1 MILENKG
8 VNVQSFLDYVRL
20 SDELYEQAYNRNKIF
35 REVES
40 KERQIYNHLLKVL
53 FYNDSY
59 DNEKHLK
66 DIETWL
72 IDIQLMKTKSSWL
85 TKDMFFSILY
95 AGIEEDFD
103 YKAEKQKLDIHY
115 GNLQSSKLSPSEI
128 KHRLDKIYDRI
139 CRELASKSFKEIRS
153 YPELLDRF

>member
-1 MILENKG
+1 MK
-8 VNVQSFLDYVRL
+8 SFLDYVRM

-59 DNEKHLK
+59 NNEKHLK

-72 IDIQLMKTKSSWL
+72 RDIQSMNTKSAWL

-103 YKAEKQKLDIHY
+103 YETEKQKLDYNY
-115 GNLQSSKLSPSEI
+115 GNLQKSKLSPNEI
-128 KHRLDKIYDRI
+128 KLRLDKIYDRI
-139 CRELASKSFKEIRS
+139 CKELATKSFKEIRS
-153 YPELLDRF
+153 YPELKDRF

>member
-1 MILENKG
+1 M
-8 VNVQSFLDYVRL
+8 QTFLDYVRL
-20 SDELYEQAYNRNKIF
+20 SDELYEQAYSRSKIF
-35 REVES
+35 RETES

-59 DNEKHLK
+59 NNEKHLK
-66 DIETWL
+66 DIETWI

-103 YKAEKQKLDIHY
+103 YNTEKQKLDIHY
-115 GNLQSSKLSPSEI
+115 GSLQRSELSPKEI
-128 KHRLDKIYDRI
+128 KERLDKIYDRL
-139 CRELASKSFKEIRS
+139 CKELATKSFREIRT
-153 YPELLDRF
+153 YPELQDRF

>member
-1 MILENKG
+1 MK
-8 VNVQSFLDYVRL
+8 SFLDYVRM
-20 SDELYEQAYNRNKIF
+20 SDELYEQAYKRDKIF

-53 FYNDSY
+53 FYNDPY
-59 DNEKHLK
+59 NNEKHLK

-72 IDIQLMKTKSSWL
+72 IDIQLMKTKSAWL

-103 YKAEKQKLDIHY
+103 YKAEKRKLDIHY
-115 GNLQSSKLSPSEI
+115 GSLQKSKLSPSEI
-128 KHRLDKIYDRI
+128 KLRLDKIYDRI
-139 CRELASKSFKEIRS
+139 CRELATKSFKEIRS
-153 YPELLDRF
+153 YPELRDRF

>member
-1 MILENKG
+1 MK
-8 VNVQSFLDYVRL
+8 SFLDYVRM
-20 SDELYEQAYNRNKIF
+20 SDELYEEIYRKNRIF

-59 DNEKHLK
+59 NNEKHLK

-72 IDIQLMKTKSSWL
+72 RDIQSMNTKSAWL

-103 YKAEKQKLDIHY
+103 YKAEKQKLDFDY
-115 GNLQSSKLSPSEI
+115 GNLQGSKLSSDEV
-128 KHRLDKIYDRI
+128 KLRLDKIYDRL
-139 CRELASKSFKEIRS
+139 CKELAAKSFKEIRS
-153 YPELLDRF
+153 YPELQDRF

>member
-1 MILENKG
+1 MK
-8 VNVQSFLDYVRL
+8 SFLDYIRM
-20 SDELYEQAYNRNKIF
+20 SDELYEQAYKRDKIF

-53 FYNDSY
+53 FYNDPY
-59 DNEKHLK
+59 NNEKHLK

-72 IDIQLMKTKSSWL
+72 RDIQTIKSKSAWL

-103 YKAEKQKLDIHY
+103 YKAEKRKLDIHY
-115 GNLQSSKLSPSEI
+115 GSLQKSKLSPSEI
-128 KHRLDKIYDRI
+128 KLRLDKIYDRI
-139 CRELASKSFKEIRS
+139 CRELTTKSFKDIRS
-153 YPELLDRF
+153 YPELKDRF

>member
-1 MILENKG
+1 M
-8 VNVQSFLDYVRL
+8 QSFLDYVRM

-53 FYNDSY
+53 FYNDPY
-59 DNEKHLK
+59 NNEKHLK

-72 IDIQLMKTKSSWL
+72 IDIQLMKTKSAWL

-103 YKAEKQKLDIHY
+103 YKTEKRKLDIHY
-115 GNLQSSKLSPSEI
+115 GSLQKSKLSPSEI
-128 KHRLDKIYDRI
+128 KLRLDKIYDRI
-139 CRELASKSFKEIRS
+139 CRELTTKSFKKIRD
-153 YPELLDRF
+153 YPELKDRF

>member
-1 MILENKG
+1 MK
-8 VNVQSFLDYVRL
+8 SFLDYVRM

-59 DNEKHLK
+59 NNEKHLK

-72 IDIQLMKTKSSWL
+72 RDIQTIKSKSAWL

-103 YKAEKQKLDIHY
+103 YKAEKRKLDIHY
-115 GNLQSSKLSPSEI
+115 GSLQKSKLSPSEI
-128 KHRLDKIYDRI
+128 KLRLDKIYNRI
-139 CRELASKSFKEIRS
+139 CRELTTKSFKKIRD
-153 YPELLDRF
+153 YPELKDRF

>member
-1 MILENKG
+1 MK
-8 VNVQSFLDYVRL
+8 SFLDYVRM

-59 DNEKHLK
+59 NNEKHLK

-72 IDIQLMKTKSSWL
+72 RDIQPIKSKSAWL

-103 YKAEKQKLDIHY
+103 YKTEKQKLDFNY
-115 GNLQSSKLSPSEI
+115 GNLQKSKLSPNEI
-128 KHRLDKIYDRI
+128 KLRLDKIYDRI
-139 CRELASKSFKEIRS
+139 CKELATKSFKDIRS
-153 YPELLDRF
+153 YPELKDRF

>member
-1 MILENKG
+1 M
-8 VNVQSFLDYVRL
+8 
-20 SDELYEQAYNRNKIF
+20 SDELYEQAYKRDKIF

-53 FYNDSY
+53 FYNDPY
-59 DNEKHLK
+59 NNEKYLK

-72 IDIQLMKTKSSWL
+72 IDIQLMKTKSAWL

-103 YKAEKQKLDIHY
+103 YKTEKRKLDIHY
-115 GNLQSSKLSPSEI
+115 GSLQKSKLSQSEI
-128 KHRLDKIYDRI
+128 KLRLDKIYDRI
-139 CRELASKSFKEIRS
+139 CRELSTKSFKEIRS
-153 YPELLDRF
+153 YPELKDRF

>member
-1 MILENKG
+1 M
-8 VNVQSFLDYVRL
+8 QSFLDYVRL
-20 SDELYEQAYNRNKIF
+20 SDELYEQAYSRSKIF
-35 REVES
+35 RETES

-59 DNEKHLK
+59 NNEKHLK

-72 IDIQLMKTKSSWL
+72 RDIQSMNTKSAWL

-103 YKAEKQKLDIHY
+103 YKAEKQKLDFDY
-115 GNLQSSKLSPSEI
+115 GNLQGSKLSPSEI
-128 KHRLDKIYDRI
+128 KLRLDKIYDRI
-139 CRELASKSFKEIRS
+139 CKELATKSFKGIRN
-153 YPELLDRF
+153 YPELQDRF

>member
-1 MILENKG
+1 MK
-8 VNVQSFLDYVRL
+8 SFLDYIRM
-20 SDELYEQAYNRNKIF
+20 SDELYEQAYKRDKIF

-53 FYNDSY
+53 FYNDPY
-59 DNEKHLK
+59 NNEKHLK

-72 IDIQLMKTKSSWL
+72 IDIQLMKTKSAWL

-103 YKAEKQKLDIHY
+103 YKTEKRKLDIHY
-115 GNLQSSKLSPSEI
+115 GSLQKSKLSPSEI
-128 KHRLDKIYDRI
+128 KLRLDKIYDRI
-139 CRELASKSFKEIRS
+139 CKELSTKSFKEIRN
-153 YPELLDRF
+153 YPELRDRF

>member
-1 MILENKG
+1 MK
-8 VNVQSFLDYVRL
+8 SFLDYVRM

-59 DNEKHLK
+59 NNEKHLK

-72 IDIQLMKTKSSWL
+72 RDIQTIKSKSAWL

-103 YKAEKQKLDIHY
+103 YKTEKQKLDYNY
-115 GNLQSSKLSPSEI
+115 GNLQKSKLSPNEI
-128 KHRLDKIYDRI
+128 KLRLDKIYDRI
-139 CRELASKSFKEIRS
+139 CKELTTKSFKEIRS
-153 YPELLDRF
+153 YPELKDRF

>member
-1 MILENKG
+1 M
-8 VNVQSFLDYVRL
+8 QSFLDYIRL

-59 DNEKHLK
+59 NNEKHLK

-72 IDIQLMKTKSSWL
+72 RDIQTIKSKSAWL

-103 YKAEKQKLDIHY
+103 YKTEKQKLDYNY
-115 GNLQSSKLSPSEI
+115 GSLQRSELSPSEI

-139 CRELASKSFKEIRS
+139 CRELTSKSFKEIRN

>member
-1 MILENKG
+1 MK
-8 VNVQSFLDYVRL
+8 SFLDYVRM
-20 SDELYEQAYNRNKIF
+20 SDELYEEIYRKNRIF
-35 REVES
+35 RETES

-59 DNEKHLK
+59 NNEKHLK

-72 IDIQLMKTKSSWL
+72 RDIQSMNTKSAWL

-103 YKAEKQKLDIHY
+103 YKTEKQKLDSDY
-115 GNLQSSKLSPSEI
+115 GNLQSSKLSSDEV
-128 KHRLDKIYDRI
+128 KERLDRIYDRI
-139 CRELASKSFKEIRS
+139 CKELATKSFKEIRT
-153 YPELLDRF
+153 YPELQDRF

>member
-1 MILENKG
+1 M
-8 VNVQSFLDYVRL
+8 QSFLDYIRM
-20 SDELYEQAYNRNKIF
+20 SDELYEQAYKRDKIF

-53 FYNDSY
+53 FYNDPY
-59 DNEKHLK
+59 NNEKHLK

-72 IDIQLMKTKSSWL
+72 IDIQLMKTKSAWL

-103 YKAEKQKLDIHY
+103 YKAEKRKLDIHY
-115 GNLQSSKLSPSEI
+115 GSLQKSKLSPSEI
-128 KHRLDKIYDRI
+128 KLRLDKIYDRI
-139 CRELASKSFKEIRS
+139 CRELATKSFKEIRS
-153 YPELLDRF
+153 YPELRDRF